1 MKANRFL
8 VLVLLF
14 SFMTSYAQV
23 ITPMDALKLRYNP
36 KKNSAT
42 RVMVQDSITGVC
54 GWILKSS
61 LGGSGTSLPT
71 QTGNSGKFLTTNGTT
86 PSWATVATPNLQAV
100 TSVSS
105 GTQITN
111 PIYSTQQIAT
121 YNSITSRGAGLSENG
136 LVVAPNAS
144 NSVTINA
151 DLITANRTQQLPN
164 KSGTFAMTSD
174 VAAVQPTIADVLS
187 YGNTSTDQTLKFR
200 NTSDSDYKVD
210 FDSFQARYF
219 NTVAATESLITS
231 DGIYGY
237 NYFMKNGSLNRIIC
251 DETGVIVTYNQ
262 LILRASDYETSGL
275 YGNLSGN
282 GITATRNWALPDHD
296 GTLATTSDIAS
307 SNTLD
312 AILSNG
318 NESLTPIYIGTGF
331 ADGLSLTHDYANL
344 QGTNSTS
351 EQQIG
356 FSLDNFYVN
365 YTDTTTGDYY
375 ESMLSAA
382 FGLSL
387 KTGTNP
393 AGNATLKSDLATGTR
408 TLQLPDESG
417 TLITSSSVSS
427 TYAPKASPTFTG
439 TVSLPS
445 NTSVGSVSSTELG
458 YVDGVTSAIQT
469 QIDAKAS
476 KVSITGA
483 TKTKLTYNNDGIVTA
498 GADATTADI
507 ADSTD
512 KRYVTDA
519 YSTLLGTCTKSGL
532 TTYSQS
538 PTWTGTTAP
547 SGATNF
553 TYNWT
558 KNDNKVTLN
567 VTLVYAT
574 AGSALTAVVIPF
586 PTGAPTPVNPT
597 GLSSASEVLYIGQGR
612 LSPSKTNTT
621 ATTALAAIRNNAAN
635 TGKEI
640 IVQQASGSHTM
651 AQATIEYFTN

>member
-1 MKANRFL
+1 MKTKFL
-8 VLVLLF
+8 SLLF
-14 SFMTSYAQV
+14 LLSFIAAQSQV

-61 LGGSGTSLPT
+61 LGGSGTSLPS

-100 TSVSS
+100 TSVSP

-111 PIYSTQQIAT
+111 QIFSTQQIAS
-121 YNSITSRGAGLSENG
+121 YNASTSRGAGLSENG

-144 NSVTINA
+144 YSSTINA

-219 NTVAATESLITS
+219 NTVAETESLITS

-282 GITATRNWALPDHD
+282 SITATRNWVLPDHD

-439 TVSLPS
+439 TVSGITKAMVGLSAVPNTDFSVAANLP
-445 NTSVGSVSSTELG
+445 TGIDATKIGAGTVSDTEIG
-458 YVDGVTSAIQT
+458 YVDGVTSSIQT
-469 QIDAKAS
+469 QLDAKA
-476 KVSITGA
+476 
-483 TKTKLTYNNDGIVTA
+483 TK
-498 GADATTADI
+498 
-507 ADSTD
+507 SMS
-512 KRYVTDA
+512 A
-519 YSTLLGTCTKSGL
+519 YSFRVNNTNATANATEVTYRASGIQ
-532 TTYSQS
+532 TYSS
-538 PTWTGTTAP
+538 SINWPSGTAP
-547 SGATNF
+547 SGTQNF
-553 TYNWT
+553 SYNWT
-558 KNDNKVTLN
+558 QLGNQVTLN
-567 VTLVYAT
+567 ITLIYGTPGAT
-574 AGSALTAVVIPF
+574 LTSVILGIPSDC
-586 PTGAPTPVNPT
+586 PTPVAPT
-597 GLSSASEVLYIGQGR
+597 GISAASEVLYIGQGR

-621 ATTALAAIRNNAAN
+621 ATTALAAIRNNSSN
-635 TGKEI
+635 TAKEI
-640 IVQQASGSHTM
+640 IIQQASGSHTM
-651 AQATIEYFTN
+651 AQITIQYFTN